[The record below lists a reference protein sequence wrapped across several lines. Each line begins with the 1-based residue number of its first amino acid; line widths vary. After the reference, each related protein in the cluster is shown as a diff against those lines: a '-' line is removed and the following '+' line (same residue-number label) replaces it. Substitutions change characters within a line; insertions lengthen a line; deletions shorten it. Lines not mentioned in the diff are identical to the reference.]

1 MMNLWKYIK
10 KVWKNENHV
19 YDQVS
24 STLHELG
31 WFLATLIASVLLL
44 AIPAGRVVLKW
55 IAYLTVG
62 SIGMIV
68 CLMTVSDIVYL
79 TKNYRKHRRMQESGF
94 SEEEAEEAR
103 IRLCKMEGDDGLSP
117 EDFADACRK
126 TVYFM
131 DCSAMSSY
139 ANSLYGCFLAQRFD
153 PRYMKLENDA
163 IFYTTQKELDKL
175 QEAETSQNIPG
186 APYPGY
192 TSFIRVYVRLVPEVP
207 REQLICERENGLAD
221 TPTTDDE
228 MNVAFAL
235 YLQNAENVGVIMVSE
250 SEEVHELAEYNRM
263 MSKKPFAEG

>member
-1 MMNLWKYIK
+1 
-10 KVWKNENHV
+10 
-19 YDQVS
+19 
-24 STLHELG
+24 
-31 WFLATLIASVLLL
+31 
-44 AIPAGRVVLKW
+44 
-55 IAYLTVG
+55 
-62 SIGMIV
+62 
-68 CLMTVSDIVYL
+68 
-79 TKNYRKHRRMQESGF
+79 
-94 SEEEAEEAR
+94 
-103 IRLCKMEGDDGLSP
+103 
-117 EDFADACRK
+117 
-126 TVYFM
+126 
-131 DCSAMSSY
+131 
-139 ANSLYGCFLAQRFD
+139 
-153 PRYMKLENDA
+153 MKLENDA

-207 REQLICERENGLAD
+207 REQLVCERENGLAD